1 MKSTEMIIDMA
12 TSKHTFCDIFNST
25 FENDG
30 GEPIELKKIVIPI
43 IQRDYAQGRDGVD
56 IKRIRYRFL
65 NALKDALLVE
75 PITLDFIYGDI
86 DDKGILTP
94 LDGQQRLTTLFLL
107 HWYAAKVGNIV
118 PDEYQFLKNFSYE
131 TRYSARDFC
140 ERLIDYDPDLSQ
152 VISEEII
159 DQSWFPLDWKKDP
172 TIHSMLVVLDSIQEV
187 FADVNDI
194 WGKLNGNAISFYF
207 LPIKDMGLTDELY
220 IKMNSR
226 GKPLTRF
233 EHFKAELERNL
244 REISND
250 IAERIIRKIDIDWM
264 NMLWRYRGSD
274 NVVDDEFL
282 RYFRFICDIICY
294 QENDTPQGKSM
305 DEFDLLDLYFSKGK
319 ESATRNV
326 LTLES
331 YFDCWCNIEASID
344 AFFDSFLTHEH
355 TIGKVVID
363 SRYQVNLF
371 KDCLKSYADVMGNG
385 NRQFSLNKIILLYA
399 VVVYLLNKDSI
410 SWNAFVRRMRIINNL
425 VMNSEYEISDSTNR
439 EGGNR
444 MPSIL
449 RQVDSI
455 VLTGNFMIPEEVN
468 FNVNQ
473 IAEEKQKMLWLDANP
488 TLAEDLYRAEDNVLL
503 YGQVY
508 ILGLD
513 NSSYFEKFIKL
524 FNCDKKLIAKAL
536 LTFGDYSQTQR
547 NSWKYQFGSS
557 RNKSW
562 TNLFHRSGAI
572 GIDNTSVVLKALLDS
587 EKDFTD
593 EYLLSLIN
601 NYLNQCVDKNLF
613 DWRYYMIK
621 YPSFTPDRYGMYYWE
636 NRSKPYEFSVMWS
649 ERMLSSKAY
658 QPFLYE
664 LDNKNISQDDNGQ
677 SIVKNNRRITVN
689 NNEYIETDVMTGEI
703 LREVTITQN
712 EDGIDIEDRIQ
723 KAIHEFG
730 MQ

>member
-1 MKSTEMIIDMA
+1 MA

-140 ERLIDYDPDLSQ
+140 ERLIDYNPDLSQ

>member
-1 MKSTEMIIDMA
+1 MIIDMA

>member
-1 MKSTEMIIDMA
+1 MA

>member
-1 MKSTEMIIDMA
+1 MA

-30 GEPIELKKIVIPI
+30 GEPIELKRIVIPI

-331 YFDCWCNIEASID
+331 YFDCWCNIEASIN

-455 VLTGNFMIPEEVN
+455 VLTGNFMILEEVN

-513 NSSYFEKFIKL
+513 NPSYFEKFIKL

-723 KAIHEFG
+723 KAINEFG